1 MNTNKDNIHKAKEQS
16 NTKSKLIQ
24 KLHFWMTKIG
34 KGLNAEQ
41 QSYYK

>member
-16 NTKSKLIQ
+16 NLKSKLIL
-24 KLHFWMTKIG
+24 KLNNWMTKIG
-34 KGLNAEQ
+34 QGLNAEQ

>member
-1 MNTNKDNIHKAKEQS
+1 MKSNEDNIHKAKEQS
-16 NTKSKLIQ
+16 NLKSKLIQ
-24 KLHFWMTKIG
+24 KLNDWMTKIG